1 MKTTYLGS
9 PKLPYAIL
17 IACLLMFGLNP
28 LSAQQEESKTVY
40 VTMQYMKVKPGNI
53 DAYLELENLWK
64 KMHQARV
71 DAGELLYWGLH
82 QVVSPT
88 GTNAEYNFTTVNLY
102 EGEEALAAHYE
113 GEMSEGMLKLYTE
126 EELEIMQ
133 KTTELRDL
141 VKEEVYYRTL
151 RVTDGKPGA
160 NFIVTNYMQLQG
172 DASLADHTEL
182 EEIWS
187 KIHQARID
195 DGKMKA
201 WSSWDMVLP
210 MDSEMAH
217 QSITV
222 DFYEDM
228 AQWMAPFYQ
237 EYFAKVY
244 PDMDLDKFA
253 AKMEAVFKN
262 HHVDILMRIDGTD

>member
-1 MKTTYLGS
+1 WGS
-9 PKLPYAIL
+9 AKLPYAIL
-17 IACLLMFGLNP
+17 IACLFMFGLSP
-28 LSAQQEESKTVY
+28 LSAQEEESKPVF
-40 VTMQYMKVKPGNI
+40 VTIQYMKVKPSNI
-53 DAYLELENLWK
+53 SAYLELESLWK

-71 DAGELLYWGLH
+71 KSGELLYWGLH

-88 GTNAEYNFTTVNLY
+88 GTDAAYNFTTVNLY

-113 GEMSEGMLKLYTE
+113 GDMSVDMSELYTE
-126 EELEIMQ
+126 DEMKIMQ
-133 KTTELRDL
+133 KTSELRDL
-141 VKEEVYYRTL
+141 VKEEVYFRTL

-160 NFIVTNYMQLQG
+160 ELIVTNFMQLAE
-172 DASLADHTEL
+172 DATLADHTEL
-182 EEIWS
+182 EAIWS
-187 KIHQARID
+187 KVHQARVD

-210 MDSEMAH
+210 MNSDGEYQA
-217 QSITV
+217 ITV

-244 PDMDLDKFA
+244 PDMDLEGLS
-253 AKMEAVFKN
+253 AKMEAVFKIYRSE
-262 HHVDILMRIDGTD
+262 VMMRIDGTD